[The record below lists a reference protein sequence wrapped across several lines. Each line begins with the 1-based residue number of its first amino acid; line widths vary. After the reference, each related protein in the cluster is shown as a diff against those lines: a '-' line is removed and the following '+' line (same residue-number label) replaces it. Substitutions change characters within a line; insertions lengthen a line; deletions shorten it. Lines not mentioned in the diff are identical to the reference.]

1 MRYRG
6 LSEVEGDFVELPSQ
20 IMENWALS
28 PELLRQYA
36 VNYRTGEVMPEEM
49 IERIERSRLFNTG
62 FTTTE
67 LVAAALSDMDIHS
80 LTDGEVGDV
89 NAFEREALTVKR
101 GLIPQIAPRYRYP
114 YFSHIF
120 DGGYASGYYFYI
132 WAEVLDKDA
141 FQAFVES
148 GDLLSRDVA
157 ERFRREILSRGG
169 SRSGMDMYRAF
180 RGGRSRRQGAAS
192 RPRIY
197 RGRTFG
203 RDGYTPTGC
212 GRRGYSC
219 AGTGTGRAVAPR
231 ACRGACGRLAG
242 TPARGRLSGGF
253 GPCGR
258 G

>member
-1 MRYRG
+1 
-6 LSEVEGDFVELPSQ
+6 
-20 IMENWALS
+20 MENWALS

-169 SRSGMDMYRAF
+169 RSGMDMYRAF
-180 RGGRSRRQGAAS
+180 RGADPDDKALLRARGFIEDVPSAETDTLRLDVGVVDTRAQARARAERSRRERAEARAADSLARLREADSLAALGLAAEDGAE
-192 RPRIY
+192 
-197 RGRTFG
+197 RGNE
-203 RDGYTPTGC
+203 
-212 GRRGYSC
+212 
-219 AGTGTGRAVAPR
+219 
-231 ACRGACGRLAG
+231 
-242 TPARGRLSGGF
+242 
-253 GPCGR
+253 
-258 G
+258 

>member
-1 MRYRG
+1 M
-6 LSEVEGDFVELPSQ
+6 LVVAVHSEIFNFNRHFRHFIRIFDDVPLDPH
-20 IMENWALS
+20 
-28 PELLRQYA
+28 
-36 VNYRTGEVMPEEM
+36 
-49 IERIERSRLFNTG
+49 IESDLEFLFQLFIERSRLFNTG

-180 RGGRSRRQGAAS
+180 RGADPDDKALLRARGFIEDGPSAGTDTLRLDVGVVDTRAQARARAERSRRERAEARAADS
-192 RPRIY
+192 
-197 RGRTFG
+197 
-203 RDGYTPTGC
+203 
-212 GRRGYSC
+212 
-219 AGTGTGRAVAPR
+219 
-231 ACRGACGRLAG
+231 LAALG
-242 TPARGRLSGGF
+242 LTAEDEAEMGNE
-253 GPCGR
+253 
-258 G
+258 